1 MVMSLKT
8 IPRYQIEDCDMSA
21 LLMLIEVQID
31 ELNNKK
37 KKTEGQKFMLER
49 FIKLHRRLY
58 DEFFYY

>member
-37 KKTEGQKFMLER
+37 KKTEGEKFMLER
-49 FIKLHRRLY
+49 FIKLHKRLY

>member
-8 IPRYQIEDCDMSA
+8 VPRYQIEDCDMSA
-21 LLMLIEVQID
+21 LLMLIEVHID

-37 KKTEGQKFMLER
+37 KKSEGEKFMLER
-49 FIKLHRRLY
+49 FIKLHKRLY